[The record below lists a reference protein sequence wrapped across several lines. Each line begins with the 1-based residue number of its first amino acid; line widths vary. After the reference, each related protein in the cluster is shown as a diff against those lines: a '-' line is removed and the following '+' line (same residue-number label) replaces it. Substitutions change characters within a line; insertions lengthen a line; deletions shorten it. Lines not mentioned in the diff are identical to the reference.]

1 MLSPFLGLA
10 EIDEECAS
18 FHLSSNLFRCKALD
32 AGARIGDQFGNCFRL
47 LDLARGFFPLVKI
60 GFKII

>member
-32 AGARIGDQFGNCFRL
+32 AGARIGNQFGNCFRL
-47 LDLARGFFPLVKI
+47 LVLAHGFLL
-60 GFKII
+60 